1 MLPYLGKLHV
11 DNIFEEEF
19 GSLKSSG
26 QGAWSEL
33 SKVVVSNLSES
44 VVSLASFDGDYARW
58 FLKFVSSHHS

>member
-1 MLPYLGKLHV
+1 MLPYLGKFHV